1 MLRRIGYSG
10 VRRVVVELGRNIFEF
25 FLMLLALTAGVAG
38 LIQPTQVAPPPG
50 EPILPVWGRIVWYGG
65 LVLGALIC
73 MAGLT
78 WPMPHGPR
86 IEQAGLLVLIGS
98 GLSYVV
104 LALVAAAPTY
114 AVTVAVFV
122 GVLAVRIYYLYWEP
136 RAIAAAVRLIQTE
149 MDGAL

>member
-10 VRRVVVELGRNIFEF
+10 VRRVIVEVGRNIFEV
-25 FLMLLALTAGVAG
+25 FLMLLALSAGMAG

-50 EPILPVWGRIVWYGG
+50 EPILPTWGRIMWYGG
-65 LVLGALIC
+65 LILGALIC

-78 WPMPHGPR
+78 WPMPQGPR

-114 AVTVAVFV
+114 AITVVVFVAVLV
-122 GVLAVRIYYLYWEP
+122 VRIYYLHWEP
-136 RAIAAAVRLIQTE
+136 KAIAAAVRLIQTE
-149 MDGAL
+149 MDGGL